1 MQWRD
6 GCKIG
11 GTDESSR
18 IAQVDSLKSPNWAD
32 AKSGSM
38 AKEIEKDNELK
49 KGSGQSQLGS
59 QGHGGER
66 MTASRS
72 H

>member
-11 GTDESSR
+11 GTDERSR

-38 AKEIEKDNELK
+38 AKEMKKDNQLK
-49 KGSGQSQLGS
+49 KELGS

-72 H
+72 HR